1 MATHGICP
9 LLTFPRDANAMTVP
23 QKHLLLLALICVCP
37 IPGLAQDSAN
47 PSSASA
53 SNFFTNLFSPKS
65 GELTNLVDARKFKE
79 ADQLYAKEKV
89 YFQENA
95 ESNLPTLRKLALE
108 LNLIFDPKFDAEL
121 DRISKV
127 AQGTPASWAEQKASI
142 TAATNL
148 IGEYYTFEVL
158 KLPPL
163 RSPKVTALEAALG
176 KLQSDLRSGAGN
188 AFTVFDH
195 AAQPN
200 FFDTYPLDLGG
211 KQFFEGADKVELV
224 RNLVGSYSGDQ
235 LVAFQ
240 KKYSAQLDG
249 NQQIREVLSSR
260 FVASLIANEGTAI
273 PLKRLLSAL
282 TMGKEK
288 GFEPKSLPG
297 IKIAFAE
304 TTSKTLLKEGQI
316 EFPAQID
323 LDLPFE
329 PIKAEIDDALDVA
342 ARSGSNY
349 LIVFDVAR
357 ATASRRIISKTA
369 TESKHLTGVRSE
381 TNPDYDIARGKL
393 MEAQSGLASAQGQYA
408 QGLAGAIIKGIA
420 VGGWQSN
427 VTRANELIARTPPSR
442 DIPLFTPYQY
452 SMSDVK
458 TTRAMTTNYY
468 VIDKV
473 AKTYY
478 KGVFDTTE
486 TKSYKLSYDLH
497 DKDPEKNRILS
508 RYDKEEDVA
517 AFEHSPMKV
526 AASALI
532 NDYLANERQ
541 SKPLPSIEKLR
552 DEMVKDKN
560 KALAEYKTNQFT
572 ATPSNDP
579 RFGSVVVVLNPKGPM
594 GTGFYVAPDL
604 VMTNYHVVEGVKF
617 VEMKLYNGMET
628 YGKVV
633 KSDVRLDLA
642 VIKVQDRGVPV
653 EFYDKN
659 NLELGSTVEAI
670 GHPKGLTFT
679 ITRGVIS
686 AVRKKKSVFAVGG
699 KEVLFVQT
707 DAAINPGNSGGPLFL
722 GQKVVGVSNNKLAGG
737 SEGLGFA
744 VHHSEVA
751 QFMKESF

>member
-1 MATHGICP
+1 
-9 LLTFPRDANAMTVP
+9 V
-23 QKHLLLLALICVCP
+23 
-37 IPGLAQDSAN
+37 
-47 PSSASA
+47 

-65 GELTNLVDARKFKE
+65 GELAKLVEEKKFKE
-79 ADQLYAKEKV
+79 ADQFYAKEIA
-89 YFQENA
+89 YFKENE
-95 ESNLPTLRKLALE
+95 ESTLPTLRKLALE
-108 LNLIFDPKFDAEL
+108 LNATFDPKFDAEL
-121 DRISKV
+121 NRISQV
-127 AQGTPASWAEQKASI
+127 AQNAPANWTEQKASI
-142 TAATNL
+142 AATTNL
-148 IGEYYTFEVL
+148 VREYYTFEVL
-158 KLPPL
+158 KLQAL
-163 RSPKVTALEAALG
+163 KSPKIGALEAALG
-176 KLQSDLRSGAGN
+176 KLQSDLRSSAGD
-188 AFTVFDH
+188 AFKKFDH

-200 FFDTYPLDLGG
+200 FFDEYPLDLGG
-211 KQFFEGADKVELV
+211 KQFFESADKVELV
-224 RNLVGSYSGDQ
+224 RSLVGTYSGDQ
-235 LVAFQ
+235 LEAFQ
-240 KKYSAQLDG
+240 KKYLAQLDG
-249 NQQIREVLSSR
+249 NQHMREALSAR
-260 FVASLIANEGTAI
+260 FVASLIANEGKAI
-273 PLKRLLSAL
+273 PLKRLLSHLSA
-282 TMGKEK
+282 GKEK

-342 ARSGSNY
+342 SRSGSDY
-349 LIVFDVAR
+349 LIVFDVAK
-357 ATASRRIISKTA
+357 ATASRRIISKTS
-369 TESKHLTGVRSE
+369 TESKHVSGVRAE
-381 TNPDYDIARGKL
+381 ANPDYDIARGKL
-393 MEAQSGLASAQGQYA
+393 MEAQSGLASAQGSYA
-408 QGLAGAIIKGIA
+408 QGIVGAIAKGIA
-420 VGGWQSN
+420 VGGWQEN
-427 VTRANELIARTPPSR
+427 VKKANELVARTPPSR
-442 DIPLFTPYQY
+442 DIPLFTPYHY
-452 SMSDVK
+452 STSDVK

-486 TKSYKLSYDLH
+486 TKSYKISYDLH

-508 RYDKEEDVA
+508 RYDKEQDVA
-517 AFEHSPMKV
+517 TFEQSPMKV
-526 AASALI
+526 TASALI

-541 SKPLPSIEKLR
+541 SKPLPSLDKLR

-560 KALAEYKTNQFT
+560 NALAEYKTRQFN
-572 ATPSNDP
+572 AAPVNDP
-579 RFGSVVVVLNPKGPM
+579 RFGSVVVVLNPKGAL
-594 GTGFYVAPDL
+594 GTGFYVTPDL

-617 VEMKLYNGMET
+617 IEMKLHNGMET
-628 YGKVV
+628 FGKVV

-642 VIKVQDRGVPV
+642 LIKVQDRGVPV

-659 NLELGSTVEAI
+659 NLDLGSTVEAI

-679 ITRGVIS
+679 ITRGVVS

-722 GQKVVGVSNNKLAGG
+722 GQKVIGVNNNKLVGG